1 MTTIY
6 TSTDSH
12 NDNYPQFSNA
22 IQERFASF
30 SDKPLFMTSA
40 AEGLFDVFLENLPEH
55 ARQHYTCRCCKQFI
69 ERFGGLVHINEN
81 GEMVS
86 VLWDESETPKFFSKS
101 VKAMKRSILNSRV
114 TGMFISSERVLGTP
128 SSGGWSHMSV
138 ELPRANVFNNRLK
151 TAGQEMAEKKE
162 DFRILIAG
170 LLAYPIEAVD
180 QALALL
186 QSESLYRGDRYVGIA
201 QWIKELHE
209 MRENAKNSRI
219 RDNITWLAVATAPN
233 GFCHIKSSMI
243 GTLLDDIVSGY
254 DTDSI
259 VRRFADKM
267 NPATFQRS
275 QTAPSQGN
283 IQQAEKIVEKLGIA
297 NSLLRRYATIE
308 EIPQFIWK
316 GKEVTKKPVSKS
328 SGVFGNI
335 KPRSNA
341 EESTNVNGL
350 VLPKTVM
357 TFDKFQRTVMPT
369 ADSIEVLVDN
379 ANRLMALVTAT
390 DETAPNILQ
399 WDNTFSWYYHGGI
412 DGEIKRRVESQGGK
426 YENNEIRCSL
436 IWENYTDLDLH
447 VITPNRE
454 HIYYGDRY
462 GRCGGNLDIDMNAGG
477 RTSLTPV
484 ENIRWSNGKAREGRY
499 QFYVYNFSERG
510 NGITPF
516 KVELEVNGKVFTFN
530 SSLQDSQKI
539 NAFEFNYI
547 KGQTPTISGT
557 NYSSVDAWDISVN
570 GFVKVQGITESPNLW
585 GEKKATNA
593 GHHVFFL
600 LEGCKDTSEGKGRGF
615 FTETLQPE
623 LREVRKTLE
632 AYTANTPIEGAEDAT
647 ACGVGYSKDSEWNLI
662 MKVTTGNSTRLI
674 KIDRWD

>member
-1 MTTIY
+1 MTITY
-6 TSTDSH
+6 TTMDSN
-12 NDNYPQFSNA
+12 NDNYPHFSDA
-22 IQERFASF
+22 IKERFASF
-30 SDKPLFMTSA
+30 SNKPLFTTDV
-40 AEGLFDVFLENLPEH
+40 EGLSDIFLDNLPEH
-55 ARQHYTCRCCKQFI
+55 ARQHYNCRCCRHFLN
-69 ERFGGLVHINEN
+69 RFGSLVHIGEN
-81 GEMVS
+81 GEIVS
-86 VLWDESETPKFFSKS
+86 VLWDEKETPKLFAKS
-101 VKAMKRSILNSRV
+101 VKEMKKAILKARV
-114 TGMFISSERVLGTP
+114 TGMFISSDRVLGTP

-138 ELPRANVFNNRLK
+138 ELPRARVFNSRLK

-162 DFRILIAG
+162 EFRILIAG
-170 LLAYPIEAVD
+170 LLAYPVEAVD
-180 QALALL
+180 TALALL

-201 QWIKELHE
+201 QWVKDLHE
-209 MRENAKNSRI
+209 KREGAKNSRV

-275 QTAPSQGN
+275 QTAPTAGN

-297 NSLLRRYATIE
+297 NSLQRRYATLE

-316 GKEVTKKPVSKS
+316 GKEVIKNTAAKMG
-328 SGVFGNI
+328 GVFGNI
-335 KPRSNA
+335 KPRSVA
-341 EESTNVNGL
+341 KESILGSNVE
-350 VLPKTVM
+350 LPQTVM

-369 ADSIEVLVDN
+369 ADSIEVMVDN
-379 ANRLMALVTAT
+379 PNRLMALVTAA
-390 DETAPNILQ
+390 DKYAPNILQ

-412 DGEIKRRVESQGGK
+412 DGEIKRRVESAGGK

-447 VITPNRE
+447 AITPMGR
-454 HIYYGDRY
+454 HIHFANKVAS
-462 GRCGGNLDIDMNAGG
+462 CGGNLDIDMNAGG
-477 RTSLTPV
+477 RNSMTPV

-499 QFYVYNFSERG
+499 QFFVHNFAERG

-516 KVELEVNGKVFTFN
+516 KVELEVNGKIFTF
-530 SSLQDSQKI
+530 SGSLSNKQKVV
-539 NAFEFNYI
+539 AFDFHYI
-547 KGQTPTISGT
+547 KGQTPTITGT
-557 NYSSVDAWDISVN
+557 SYTSADAWSIPVN
-570 GFVKVQGITESPNLW
+570 GFTKVKGITESPNLW
-585 GEKKATNA
+585 GDNKATNA
-593 GHHVFFL
+593 GHHIFFL

-632 AYTANTPIEGAEDAT
+632 AYTANTPIEGAEEAS

-662 MKVTTGNSTRLI
+662 VKVTTGNSTRLI

>member
-6 TSTDSH
+6 TSMDSH
-12 NDNYPQFSNA
+12 NDNYPQFSDA
-22 IQERFASF
+22 IKERFASF
-30 SDKPLFMTSA
+30 SDKPLFTTDV
-40 AEGLFDVFLENLPEH
+40 EGLFDIFLDNLPEH
-55 ARQHYTCRCCKQFI
+55 ARQHYTCRCCRQFV
-69 ERFGGLVHINEN
+69 ERFGGLVHTNEN
-81 GEMVS
+81 GEIIS
-86 VLWDESETPKFFSKS
+86 VLWDEQDTPKFFAKS
-101 VKAMKRSILNSRV
+101 VKAMKKAILNSRV
-114 TGMFISSERVLGTP
+114 NGMFISSDRVLGQP

-138 ELPRANVFNNRLK
+138 ELPRAKVFNSRLK

-170 LLAYPIEAVD
+170 LLAYPVEAVD
-180 QALALL
+180 TALALL
-186 QSESLYRGDRYVGIA
+186 QSESLYRGDRYVPIA
-201 QWIKELHE
+201 QWIKDLHVKRQE
-209 MRENAKNSRI
+209 AKNSRI

-254 DTDSI
+254 DTDTI

-297 NSLLRRYATIE
+297 NSLQRRYATIE
-308 EIPQFIWK
+308 EIPTFIWK
-316 GKEVTKKPVSKS
+316 GKEVAKKPAAKS
-328 SGVFGNI
+328 GGVFGNI
-335 KPRSNA
+335 KPRQDA
-341 EESTNVNGL
+341 KESTVGSNIN
-350 VLPKTVM
+350 LPQTVM

-379 ANRLMALVTAT
+379 ANRLMALVTAA

-447 VITPNRE
+447 VMTPMGE
-454 HIYYGDRY
+454 HIHYANKH
-462 GRCGGNLDIDMNAGG
+462 GRCGGYLDIDMNAGG
-477 RTSLTPV
+477 RSSMTPV
-484 ENIRWSNGKAREGRY
+484 ENIRWSHGQAREGRY
-499 QFYVYNFSERG
+499 KFYVNNYAERG
-510 NGITPF
+510 NGNTPF
-516 KVELEVNGKVFTFN
+516 KVELEVNGKIFTFTG
-530 SSLQDSQKI
+530 SLRDNQKVV
-539 NAFEFNYI
+539 AFEFMYV
-547 KGQTPTISGT
+547 KGQTPTITGA
-557 NYSSVDAWDISVN
+557 NYTSADAWDIPVN
-570 GFVKVQGITESPNLW
+570 GFAKVQGITESPNLW

-593 GHHVFFL
+593 GHHIFFL

-623 LREVRKTLE
+623 LREIRKTLE
-632 AYTANTPIEGAEDAT
+632 AYTANTPIEGAEDAS

-662 MKVTTGNSTRLI
+662 VKVTTGNSTRLI